1 MLVLHPQSSTE
12 MIRVLLAEDQAM
24 VRGALSALLKLESDL
39 DVIGSAADGE
49 EAWQFVQR
57 DVPDVVVTDIEM
69 PRLTGLELARR
80 IRERGLECK
89 VVIVTTFA
97 RPGFLRRALD
107 AGVSGYLLK
116 DAPADQLADALRR
129 VHRGGRAI
137 DPQLALEAWSEAD
150 PLNDRERQVLRLAG
164 EGASAGDIAEQLHL
178 SQGTV
183 RNYLSEAIG
192 KLGVGNRIE
201 AYRLARQK
209 GWLQPTHARSRLADA
224 CRSCHCS
231 VGVRAAAGA
240 STRSSGLHLATA
252 MDAGDRRVVGCDA
265 RRFQRL
271 ARACRGIDHARRP
284 DRCLASPRPACA
296 QRQAGGRGAAPQ
308 RQPAATVG

>member
-1 MLVLHPQSSTE
+1 

-39 DVIGSAADGE
+39 DVIGTAADGE
-49 EAWQFVQR
+49 EAWTLIQR
-57 DVPDVVVTDIEM
+57 GIADNNGPDVVVTDIEM
-69 PRLTGLELARR
+69 PRLTGLELAQR
-80 IRERGLECK
+80 IRDNKLECK
-89 VVIVTTFA
+89 VVILTTFA

-116 DAPADQLADALRR
+116 DAPAEQLAEALRK

-137 DPQLALEAWSEAD
+137 DPQLALEAWSGDD

-164 EGASAGDIAEQLHL
+164 EGLSAGDIAEQLHL

-209 GWLQPTHARSRLADA
+209 GWL
-224 CRSCHCS
+224 
-231 VGVRAAAGA
+231 
-240 STRSSGLHLATA
+240 
-252 MDAGDRRVVGCDA
+252 
-265 RRFQRL
+265 
-271 ARACRGIDHARRP
+271 
-284 DRCLASPRPACA
+284 
-296 QRQAGGRGAAPQ
+296 
-308 RQPAATVG
+308 

>member
-1 MLVLHPQSSTE
+1 

-49 EAWQFVQR
+49 EAWAQIQR
-57 DVPDVVVTDIEM
+57 DTPDVVVTDIEM
-69 PRLTGLELARR
+69 PRLTGLELAQR
-80 IRERGLECK
+80 IRERGVECK
-89 VVIVTTFA
+89 VIILTTFA

-107 AGVSGYLLK
+107 AGVCGYLLK
-116 DAPADQLADALRR
+116 DAPAEQLAEAVRR

-137 DPQLALEAWSEAD
+137 DPQLALEAWSGDD

-164 EGASAGDIAEQLHL
+164 EGLSAGDIAEQLHL

-209 GWLQPTHARSRLADA
+209 GWL
-224 CRSCHCS
+224 
-231 VGVRAAAGA
+231 
-240 STRSSGLHLATA
+240 
-252 MDAGDRRVVGCDA
+252 
-265 RRFQRL
+265 
-271 ARACRGIDHARRP
+271 
-284 DRCLASPRPACA
+284 
-296 QRQAGGRGAAPQ
+296 
-308 RQPAATVG
+308 

>member
-1 MLVLHPQSSTE
+1 

-39 DVIGSAADGE
+39 DVVGSAANGE
-49 EAWQFVQR
+49 EAWTLIQR
-57 DVPDVVVTDIEM
+57 DAPDVVVTDIEM
-69 PRLTGLELARR
+69 PKLTGLELAQR
-80 IRERGLECK
+80 IRERGVECK
-89 VVIVTTFA
+89 VVILTTFA

-116 DAPADQLADALRR
+116 DAPADQLAEALRK

-137 DPQLALEAWSEAD
+137 DPQLALEAWSGDD

-164 EGASAGDIAEQLHL
+164 EGMSAVDIAEQLHL

-209 GWLQPTHARSRLADA
+209 GWL
-224 CRSCHCS
+224 
-231 VGVRAAAGA
+231 
-240 STRSSGLHLATA
+240 
-252 MDAGDRRVVGCDA
+252 
-265 RRFQRL
+265 
-271 ARACRGIDHARRP
+271 
-284 DRCLASPRPACA
+284 
-296 QRQAGGRGAAPQ
+296 
-308 RQPAATVG
+308 